1 MRRAVCPGSFDPIHN
16 GHLEVIAR
24 AAGLFDEVIVAV
36 STNYAKKYR
45 FSLEERIDM
54 AKETLASLRGIVVE
68 PVGEGLLAEYCRQRG
83 VSAIVKGLRSSS
95 DFDYELP
102 MATMNRQLSGV
113 ETVFLPAESALPA
126 PVLHPHQRGVRPGRG
141 RLGLCSPV
149 RAETAGS
156 GRAGPEPRAQS
167 VSLSGTRRPA
177 AGCAARI
184 QGRLWCE
191 PQACP
196 GLSPSGSSG

>member
-36 STNYAKKYR
+36 STNYAKKYM
-45 FSLEERIDM
+45 FSLGDRLDM
-54 AKETLASLRGIVVE
+54 ARETLASLKGIVVE
-68 PVGEGLLAEYCRQRG
+68 PVGDGLLAEYCRQRG

-113 ETVFLPAESALPA
+113 ETVFLPAEAHY
-126 PVLHPHQRGVRPGRG
+126 LHLSSTLIKEVAG
-141 RLGLCSPV
+141 LG
-149 RAETAGS
+149 G
-156 GRAGPEPRAQS
+156 S
-167 VSLSGTRRPA
+167 VSDYVPRSVHKRLL
-177 AGCAARI
+177 AG
-184 QGRLWCE
+184 
-191 PQACP
+191 
-196 GLSPSGSSG
+196 GSASDQPLRG

>member
-24 AAGLFDEVIVAV
+24 AASLFDEVIVAV

-45 FSLEERIDM
+45 FPLEDRIEM

-113 ETVFLPAESALPA
+113 ETVFLPAEAHYLHLSSTLIKEVFTLGGNVSEFVPRS
-126 PVLHPHQRGVRPGRG
+126 VLK
-141 RLGLCSPV
+141 RLL
-149 RAETAGS
+149 
-156 GRAGPEPRAQS
+156 AGPA
-167 VSLSGTRRPA
+167 SG
-177 AGCAARI
+177 
-184 QGRLWCE
+184 
-191 PQACP
+191 
-196 GLSPSGSSG
+196 

>member
-36 STNYAKKYR
+36 STNYAKKYM
-45 FSLEERIDM
+45 FSLGDRLDM
-54 AKETLASLRGIVVE
+54 ARETLASLKGIVVE
-68 PVGEGLLAEYCRQRG
+68 PVGDGLLAEYCRQRG

-113 ETVFLPAESALPA
+113 ETVFLPAEAHY
-126 PVLHPHQRGVRPGRG
+126 LHLSSTLIKEVAG
-141 RLGLCSPV
+141 LG
-149 RAETAGS
+149 G
-156 GRAGPEPRAQS
+156 S
-167 VSLSGTRRPA
+167 VSDYVPRSVHKRLLAGGA
-177 AGCAARI
+177 ASDQLPRG
-184 QGRLWCE
+184 
-191 PQACP
+191 
-196 GLSPSGSSG
+196 

>member
-36 STNYAKKYR
+36 STNYAKQYR
-45 FSLEERIDM
+45 FSLEDRIDM
-54 AKETLASLRGIVVE
+54 ARETLASLKGIVVE

-113 ETVFLPAESALPA
+113 ETVFLPAEARY
-126 PVLHPHQRGVRPGRG
+126 LHLSSTLIKEVAS
-141 RLGLCSPV
+141 LG
-149 RAETAGS
+149 G
-156 GRAGPEPRAQS
+156 S
-167 VSLSGTRRPA
+167 VSDYVPRSVQKRMLSGEPS
-177 AGCAARI
+177 
-184 QGRLWCE
+184 QG
-191 PQACP
+191 Q
-196 GLSPSGSSG
+196 PSRG

>member
-24 AAGLFDEVIVAV
+24 AAGLFDEVIVAI

-45 FSLEERIDM
+45 FSLDERLEM
-54 AKETLASLRGIVVE
+54 ARETLASLKGIVVE

-113 ETVFLPAESALPA
+113 ETVFLPAEAHYIHLSSTLIKEVAGLGGNVSEYVPRS
-126 PVLHPHQRGVRPGRG
+126 VLR
-141 RLGLCSPV
+141 RLL
-149 RAETAGS
+149 A
-156 GRAGPEPRAQS
+156 
-167 VSLSGTRRPA
+167 
-177 AGCAARI
+177 
-184 QGRLWCE
+184 CE
-191 PQACP
+191 PSANQQP
-196 GLSPSGSSG
+196 RR

>member
-36 STNYAKKYR
+36 STNQAKKYR
-45 FSLEERIDM
+45 FALAERLEM
-54 AKETLASLRGIVVE
+54 ARETLASLKGIVVE

-113 ETVFLPAESALPA
+113 ETVFLPAEAHY
-126 PVLHPHQRGVRPGRG
+126 LHLSSTLIKEVAGLGGNVSDYVPRSVQRRM
-141 RLGLCSPV
+141 LG
-149 RAETAGS
+149 G
-156 GRAGPEPRAQS
+156 EPPRNQQPK
-167 VSLSGTRRPA
+167 G
-177 AGCAARI
+177 
-184 QGRLWCE
+184 
-191 PQACP
+191 
-196 GLSPSGSSG
+196 

>member
-24 AAGLFDEVIVAV
+24 AAGLFDEVIVAI
-36 STNYAKKYR
+36 STNYAKKYM
-45 FSLEERIDM
+45 FSLEDRLEM
-54 AKETLASLRGIVVE
+54 ARETLASLKGIVVE

-113 ETVFLPAESALPA
+113 ETVFLPAEASYVHLSSTLIKEVA
-126 PVLHPHQRGVRPGRG
+126 G
-141 RLGLCSPV
+141 LG
-149 RAETAGS
+149 G
-156 GRAGPEPRAQS
+156 S
-167 VSLSGTRRPA
+167 VSDYVPRSVHRRML
-177 AGCAARI
+177 AG
-184 QGRLWCE
+184 
-191 PQACP
+191 
-196 GLSPSGSSG
+196 GSADDQQPRG

>member
-36 STNYAKKYR
+36 SNNYAKKYR
-45 FSLEERIDM
+45 FSLGDRIDM
-54 AKETLASLRGIVVE
+54 ARETLASLKGIVVE

-113 ETVFLPAESALPA
+113 ETVFLPAEAHYIHLSSTLIKEVAALGGNVADFVPRSVQKRMLA
-126 PVLHPHQRGVRPGRG
+126 GESSSDQPPRG
-141 RLGLCSPV
+141 
-149 RAETAGS
+149 
-156 GRAGPEPRAQS
+156 
-167 VSLSGTRRPA
+167 
-177 AGCAARI
+177 
-184 QGRLWCE
+184 
-191 PQACP
+191 
-196 GLSPSGSSG
+196 

>member
-1 MRRAVCPGSFDPIHN
+1 MRRAVCPGSYDPIHN

-45 FSLEERIDM
+45 FSLGDRIDM
-54 AKETLASLRGIVVE
+54 ARETLASLKGIIVE

-113 ETVFLPAESALPA
+113 ETIFLPAEAHYLHLSSTLIKEVAGLGGSVSDFVPRSVQKRMLAGESAADKP
-126 PVLHPHQRGVRPGRG
+126 QRG
-141 RLGLCSPV
+141 
-149 RAETAGS
+149 
-156 GRAGPEPRAQS
+156 
-167 VSLSGTRRPA
+167 
-177 AGCAARI
+177 
-184 QGRLWCE
+184 
-191 PQACP
+191 
-196 GLSPSGSSG
+196 

>member
-36 STNYAKKYR
+36 STNYAKKYM
-45 FSLEERIDM
+45 FSLGDRLDM
-54 AKETLASLRGIVVE
+54 ARETLASLKGIVVE
-68 PVGEGLLAEYCRQRG
+68 PVGDGLLAEYCRQRG

-113 ETVFLPAESALPA
+113 ETVFLPAEAHY
-126 PVLHPHQRGVRPGRG
+126 LHLSSTLIKEVAG
-141 RLGLCSPV
+141 LG
-149 RAETAGS
+149 G
-156 GRAGPEPRAQS
+156 S
-167 VSLSGTRRPA
+167 VSDYVPRSVHKRLL
-177 AGCAARI
+177 AG
-184 QGRLWCE
+184 
-191 PQACP
+191 
-196 GLSPSGSSG
+196 GSAQEQPPRG

>member
-45 FSLEERIDM
+45 FSLGDRIDM
-54 AKETLASLRGIVVE
+54 ARETLASLKGIVVE

-113 ETVFLPAESALPA
+113 ETVFLPAEAHY
-126 PVLHPHQRGVRPGRG
+126 LHLSSTLIKEVAG
-141 RLGLCSPV
+141 LG
-149 RAETAGS
+149 G
-156 GRAGPEPRAQS
+156 S
-167 VSLSGTRRPA
+167 VSDYVPRSVQKRLLAGESSSESA
-177 AGCAARI
+177 AERVG
-184 QGRLWCE
+184 
-191 PQACP
+191 
-196 GLSPSGSSG
+196 

>member
-1 MRRAVCPGSFDPIHN
+1 MRRAVCPGSYDPIHN

-45 FSLEERIDM
+45 FSLSDRIDM
-54 AKETLASLRGIVVE
+54 ARETLASLKGIIVE

-113 ETVFLPAESALPA
+113 ETIFLPAEAHYLHLSSTLIKEVAGLGGSVSDFVPRSVQKRMLAGESAADKP
-126 PVLHPHQRGVRPGRG
+126 QRG
-141 RLGLCSPV
+141 
-149 RAETAGS
+149 
-156 GRAGPEPRAQS
+156 
-167 VSLSGTRRPA
+167 
-177 AGCAARI
+177 
-184 QGRLWCE
+184 
-191 PQACP
+191 
-196 GLSPSGSSG
+196 

>member
-36 STNYAKKYR
+36 STNQAKKYR
-45 FSLEERIDM
+45 FALAERLEM
-54 AKETLASLRGIVVE
+54 ARETLASLKGIVVE

-113 ETVFLPAESALPA
+113 ETVFLPAEAHY
-126 PVLHPHQRGVRPGRG
+126 LHLSSTLIKEVASLGGNVSDYVPRSVQRRM
-141 RLGLCSPV
+141 L
-149 RAETAGS
+149 AG
-156 GRAGPEPRAQS
+156 E
-167 VSLSGTRRPA
+167 PA
-177 AGCAARI
+177 AH
-184 QGRLWCE
+184 
-191 PQACP
+191 QAQN
-196 GLSPSGSSG
+196 G

>member
-24 AAGLFDEVIVAV
+24 AASLFDEVIVAV

-45 FSLEERIDM
+45 FPLDERIEM
-54 AKETLASLRGIVVE
+54 ARETLASLRGIVVE

-113 ETVFLPAESALPA
+113 ETVFLPAEAHY
-126 PVLHPHQRGVRPGRG
+126 LHLSSTLIKEVAT
-141 RLGLCSPV
+141 LG
-149 RAETAGS
+149 G
-156 GRAGPEPRAQS
+156 S
-167 VSLSGTRRPA
+167 VSEYVPRSVLKRLL
-177 AGCAARI
+177 AGGA
-184 QGRLWCE
+184 
-191 PQACP
+191 P
-196 GLSPSGSSG
+196 

>member
-24 AAGLFDEVIVAV
+24 AASLFDEVIVAV
-36 STNYAKKYR
+36 STNHAQKYR
-45 FSLEERIDM
+45 FPLEERIEM
-54 AKETLASLRGIVVE
+54 ARETLASLRGIVVE

-113 ETVFLPAESALPA
+113 ETVFLPAEAHY
-126 PVLHPHQRGVRPGRG
+126 LHLSSTLIKEVAS
-141 RLGLCSPV
+141 LG
-149 RAETAGS
+149 G
-156 GRAGPEPRAQS
+156 S
-167 VSLSGTRRPA
+167 VSEYVPRSVLKRLL
-177 AGCAARI
+177 AGGA
-184 QGRLWCE
+184 
-191 PQACP
+191 P
-196 GLSPSGSSG
+196 

>member
-45 FSLEERIDM
+45 FSLEDRMEM
-54 AKETLASLRGIVVE
+54 ARETLASLRGIIVE
-68 PVGEGLLAEYCRQRG
+68 PMGEGLLAEYCRHRG

-102 MATMNRQLSGV
+102 MATMNRQLTGV
-113 ETVFLPAESALPA
+113 ETVFLPAEAHYLHLSSTLIKEVN
-126 PVLHPHQRGVRPGRG
+126 VLGGDISDFVPKSVLKRLLAGEPPTEPPRRG
-141 RLGLCSPV
+141 
-149 RAETAGS
+149 
-156 GRAGPEPRAQS
+156 
-167 VSLSGTRRPA
+167 
-177 AGCAARI
+177 
-184 QGRLWCE
+184 
-191 PQACP
+191 
-196 GLSPSGSSG
+196 